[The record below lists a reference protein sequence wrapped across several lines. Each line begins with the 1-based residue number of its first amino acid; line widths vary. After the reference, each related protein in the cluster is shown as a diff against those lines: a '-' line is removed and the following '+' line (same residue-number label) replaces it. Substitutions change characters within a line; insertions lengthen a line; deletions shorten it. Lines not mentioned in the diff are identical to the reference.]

1 MLKLR
6 YPCRSQPSEYTTL
19 QNLDIGLG
27 LVCTVDIPPNTH
39 FIAFDGF
46 IRSSEQ
52 FQLLRTQGKGRYG
65 LARGNHKVLDC
76 YNYCI
81 QGKCVASTSNNC
93 LNLKHS
99 ITGERAK
106 KNSVLIYDPVMKM
119 NLIKSLSHTIPAYTE
134 IMYSYGSSY
143 KREDYIK

>member
-46 IRSSEQ
+46 IRSTEQ

-65 LARGNHKVLDC
+65 LALGNHKVLDC

-99 ITGERAK
+99 ITGEKAK
-106 KNSVLIYDPVMKM
+106 KNSVLLPHVFFTDPRPG
-119 NLIKSLSHTIPAYTE
+119 KSISL
-134 IMYSYGSSY
+134 MYFKGDPIS
-143 KREDYIK
+143 